1 MDGCHSNAAWFTF
14 CRETNFPS
22 LSPSYCCWLSP
33 YFYTTHLSGLFLEN
47 CSFFSAR
54 SPSASCFPVN
64 WIIACSWAL
73 CKCWLSCSWFFL
85 GSLNCF
91 EFFFWAL
98 AYHWRQVSQ
107 SFICDFM
114 KSGMSSRSCGTCQSP
129 RSVVVEDVRVP
140 NSLVWSSQWRTQFTE
155 LAMAILFK
163 PLCWNTEDGGATLW
177 MNCTKEL
184 SPTEAVHWC

>member
-91 EFFFWAL
+91 EFFFFESWLTTEDRFPRVSFVISWNQGCLPEAVAL
-98 AYHWRQVSQ
+98 AKAHAQWWWRMSG
-107 SFICDFM
+107 FPTAWCDL
-114 KSGMSSRSCGTCQSP
+114 
-129 RSVVVEDVRVP
+129 P
-140 NSLVWSSQWRTQFTE
+140 NGGPSSQ
-155 LAMAILFK
+155 
-163 PLCWNTEDGGATLW
+163 N
-177 MNCTKEL
+177 
-184 SPTEAVHWC
+184 